1 MLCRADIEAVLRT
14 ILDPEMPINI
24 VDLGIVHAIRMQS
37 PAGQPSAG
45 TQDRSPALDGGQH
58 PAGTGE
64 RTEVA
69 DGAGGAAS
77 PEEQPGSHVT
87 VEITPTFVGCPALE
101 LLAREIRERVGGLP
115 GVLGVSVDFVYSPPW
130 SVDRISDAGR
140 EALRRH
146 GVAVPER
153 EGGGR
158 FGGAAF
164 SRPVAVT
171 IAGRAAVP
179 GVIRGPG
186 EGGHEVACP
195 FCGSRETSLES
206 AFGPTRCRM
215 IYYCPACRNSFEYLK
230 DVRPA

>member
-1 MLCRADIEAVLRT
+1 
-14 ILDPEMPINI
+14 
-24 VDLGIVHAIRMQS
+24 
-37 PAGQPSAG
+37 
-45 TQDRSPALDGGQH
+45 
-58 PAGTGE
+58 
-64 RTEVA
+64 
-69 DGAGGAAS
+69 
-77 PEEQPGSHVT
+77 

-153 EGGGR
+153 GESAR
-158 FGGAAF
+158 SGGAAY

-171 IAGRAAVP
+171 IAGRAAAT

-195 FCGSRETSLES
+195 FCGSRKTTLES